1 LGKLHQLQAAVPNQ
15 LSIDL
20 ASAFVSFV
28 EANYGHAG
36 NNKHDKLRVIDSL
49 RHKIVASSRC
59 SDNSNKKIFIEEMN
73 KLITNLLSNEDSH
86 AS

>member
-28 EANYGHAG
+28 EANYGHTG